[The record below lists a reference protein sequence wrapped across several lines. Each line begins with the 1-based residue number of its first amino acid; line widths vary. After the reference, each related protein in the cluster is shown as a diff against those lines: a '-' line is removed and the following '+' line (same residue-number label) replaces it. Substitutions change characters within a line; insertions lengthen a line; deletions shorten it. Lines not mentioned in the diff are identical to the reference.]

1 MRFSAVIAGSATSPY
16 TRHPPEGTTTEA
28 LLADAFLRVLV
39 SAGIRRDEV
48 DGLGVASFTL
58 APDRAVDLAWKLG
71 LRPRWLM
78 DDGNGGASG
87 IQLLQHALRAVEAG
101 DASTVVLL
109 SGDHF
114 GASEFKHLLD
124 NYNRTTAHYL
134 AEIPYGGPN
143 VLFAMLTQRQM
154 AEHGLEREDYGRLV
168 VSQRRWAGLNPGAV
182 YRTPLTLE
190 EYLAAPVVA
199 EPLHRLDCPPVV
211 SGAEALVV
219 RASGEGVRVRAL
231 RAMHNHD
238 GHEGDGLRTG
248 IADFAGDLWSD
259 AGVAP
264 GEMDVVSVY
273 DDYPAVALAQLAD
286 LRYADGDLPRF
297 LRRLEEE
304 RLPVNTSG
312 GQLSAGQAGASGGMI
327 GLVEAVGQLRGR
339 AGERQIDDA
348 RLAVVTG
355 YGMVLYR
362 YGACSNAVVLEAA

>member
-199 EPLHRLDCPPVV
+199 EPLHRFDCPPVV

-286 LRYADGDLPRF
+286 LGYADGDLPRF
-297 LRRLEEE
+297 LGRLEEE